1 MAVVLHFLEQNF
13 NMNMNTNIIIY
24 LISKDI
30 CAKTAEYNT
39 AYNTATYKYISKIIQ
54 HLYVQV
60 WKMSEKY
67 EDYMYLLRV
76 QGKIYEGERRT
87 DIVIYKVALFL

>member
-39 AYNTATYKYISKIIQ
+39 AYNTATYKYISKIIYIALIYVGIENVGEIWR
-54 HLYVQV
+54 LYVF
-60 WKMSEKY
+60 
-67 EDYMYLLRV
+67 
-76 QGKIYEGERRT
+76 T
-87 DIVIYKVALFL
+87 

>member
-39 AYNTATYKYISKIIQ
+39 AYDTATYKYISSII
-54 HLYVQV
+54 
-60 WKMSEKY
+60 
-67 EDYMYLLRV
+67 
-76 QGKIYEGERRT
+76 
-87 DIVIYKVALFL
+87 